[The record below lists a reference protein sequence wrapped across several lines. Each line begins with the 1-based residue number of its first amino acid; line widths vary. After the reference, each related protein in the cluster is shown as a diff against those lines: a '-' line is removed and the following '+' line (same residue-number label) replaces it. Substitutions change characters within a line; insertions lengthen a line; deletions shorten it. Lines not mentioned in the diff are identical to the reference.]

1 MRYGKMAIM
10 KIQQYETAFR
20 AKVSLERS
28 KGEKAVAKIAEVHP
42 NLWTI

>member
-1 MRYGKMAIM
+1 M
-10 KIQQYETAFR
+10 KRHKYQAAFKPNV
-20 AKVSLERS
+20 ALDAV